1 MPGVDRVLIAGAGPV
16 GLSCALFL
24 TRSGIP
30 VSVFEAESELS
41 EDMRASTFH
50 PATLDVLDDSH
61 VVGELLEHGVICRK
75 WQYRNHENGDCAVF
89 DLDVLRDRMSHPF
102 RLQCEQFHLTRA
114 ICSKPEK
121 KRAFQPGV
129 RDSRDQC
136 YADCRER

>member
-61 VVGELLEHGVICRK
+61 VVGELLEHGSFAESGNI
-75 WQYRNHENGDCAVF
+75 AIT
-89 DLDVLRDRMSHPF
+89 RMEIAPF
-102 RLQCEQFHLTRA
+102 LTLMSYGTG
-114 ICSKPEK
+114 CLTPSGCNVSN
-121 KRAFQPGV
+121 FT
-129 RDSRDQC
+129 
-136 YADCRER
+136 